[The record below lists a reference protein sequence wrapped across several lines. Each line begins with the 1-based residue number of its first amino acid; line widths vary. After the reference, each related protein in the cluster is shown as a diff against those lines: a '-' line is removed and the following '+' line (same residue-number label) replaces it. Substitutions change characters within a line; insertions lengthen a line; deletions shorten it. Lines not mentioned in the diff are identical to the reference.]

1 MGLLVPATA
10 RVAAVGLGLLMLA
23 MFPANASAARRKLTL
38 AGRPVTP
45 LAQRTILQIVFVA
58 TAAAISFGP

>member
-1 MGLLVPATA
+1 MPHKRGSDGRIAHHNSMIDA
-10 RVAAVGLGLLMLA
+10 C
-23 MFPANASAARRKLTL
+23 RRDLTL

-45 LAQRTILQIVFVA
+45 LAQRTALQIVFVA